1 MYTPEI
7 KEKIISSYLAG
18 QSINSIAKENNTR
31 WESVKNLLAREG
43 LYVPIKRNN
52 YGIIQPEIIRFEQI
66 NTAED
71 AYWLGFLYAD
81 GCVRNNGNRI
91 QFVLKEEDK
100 EAVQAFHNYCGNQN
114 EVHYVEYKNKGK
126 IYGAYSSTFSSAITK
141 QNLIN
146 LGCVPKKSLVLT
158 CPSEE
163 QVPDEFLLDFFRGY
177 IDGDGYIQYDSNKH
191 RYRII
196 IMGTEDFLSGMVE
209 RLGIQEYST
218 ISQTSCKA
226 STLTLGHK
234 EFVYNFLALLYDNDK
249 PSLKRKKEIFLK
261 AKQARQQVIAIMNGI

>member
-7 KEKIISSYLAG
+7 KEKIINSYLAG

-31 WESVKNLLAREG
+31 WESVKNLLVREG
-43 LYVPIKRNN
+43 LYTSIKRNN
-52 YGIIQPEIIRFEQI
+52 CGVIQPEIIRFEEI

-81 GCVRNNGNRI
+81 GCVRSNENRI

-100 EAVQAFHNYCGNQN
+100 ETVQAFHDYCGNQN
-114 EVHYVEYKNKGK
+114 ELHYVEYKNKGK
-126 IYGAYSSTFSSAITK
+126 VYGAYSSTFSSSTTK

-146 LGCVPKKSLVLT
+146 LGCIPKKSLILK

-163 QVPDEFLLDFFRGY
+163 QVPDKFLLDFFRGY
-177 IDGDGYIQYDSNKH
+177 IDGDGYIQYDSSKH
-191 RYRII
+191 RYRIV
-196 IMGTEDFLSGMVE
+196 IMGTEEFLKGMVE
-209 RLGIQEYST
+209 RLEIQAYST
-218 ISQTSCKA
+218 ITKTSCKA
-226 STLTLGHK
+226 STLTLSHK
-234 EFVYNFLALLYDNDK
+234 EFVYDFLALLYDNNK
-249 PSLKRKKEIFLK
+249 PALKRKKEIFLK